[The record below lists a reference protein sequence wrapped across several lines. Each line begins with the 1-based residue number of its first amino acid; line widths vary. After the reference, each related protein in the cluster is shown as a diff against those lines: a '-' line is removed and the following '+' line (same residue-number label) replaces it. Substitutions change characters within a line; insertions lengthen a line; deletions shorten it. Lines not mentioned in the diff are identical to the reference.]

1 MRLRRLLFPGLLALA
16 ALLGGCGG
24 SSSKSTGSFAV
35 NATPPGSAALSRS
48 PITIAR
54 TSDITSLNPQELNIS
69 EDYETQQAIYA
80 GLVRPSTNGKSI
92 EGDLASAWTF
102 DPAGLTY
109 TFKLRKDLRFSNG
122 APITGPDIAFSIK
135 HAEEGPEYGP
145 MFAAISSVSSPTP
158 GEVQIKLSRYS
169 NLVLPGL
176 SFAFVL
182 PRNLDGMK
190 PVDFF
195 KDPVTSG
202 EFSVA
207 SWDPNN
213 EMVLKRNPYYWNA
226 GNIYPDEV
234 KLRIIVD
241 ENARL
246 NALLAGDAQ
255 LDEYV
260 PDEEVPAVPA
270 DKLVESKPR
279 STLVVLLTNNTRPPF
294 SSATDREAAALAI
307 NRELILKAIWKGYGL
322 RNQGLN
328 PPGLEDSPPT
338 PAGGE
343 AWGYNPSK
351 AAAILKGTH
360 PPVTLLTSYV
370 RGIDSSLVSALQQEL
385 QAAGFHVTT
394 EVRDFASA
402 VTQLLSGNFSLFLA
416 PQGAF
421 LPTVGEPM
429 TSYVTLVAPTAHWNV
444 KEADAR
450 LARFSEARTLAERTQ
465 QAAAFERWGHSG
477 WLANPIGNPYVFFGV
492 STNLRGLEIQPF
504 GTYRLGSL
512 QLAH

>member
-1 MRLRRLLFPGLLALA
+1 MA
-16 ALLGGCGG
+16 GGCGG
-24 SSSKSTGSFAV
+24 SSSTGKIAV
-35 NATPPGSAALSRS
+35 NATPAGSAALSHS
-48 PITIAR
+48 AITIAR
-54 TSDITSLNPQELNIS
+54 SSDITSLNPQELNIS
-69 EDYETQQAIYA
+69 EDYETQEALYA
-80 GLVRPSTNGKSI
+80 ALVRANANGKQI
-92 EGDLASAWTF
+92 EGDLASSWSF
-102 DPAGLTY
+102 DEPALTY

-122 APITGPDIAFSIK
+122 APITGADIAFSIK
-135 HAEEGPEYGP
+135 HAQEGLEYGP
-145 MFAAISSVSSPTP
+145 MVAAISSVSSPTP
-158 GEVQIKLSRYS
+158 GEVKIKLSRYS

-176 SFAFVL
+176 AFAFVL
-182 PRNLDGMK
+182 PRNLDAMK
-190 PVDFF
+190 PIDFF

-226 GNIYPDEV
+226 SNVYPSQI
-234 KLRIIVD
+234 KFRIAVD

-279 STLVVLLTNNTRPPF
+279 STLVVFLTNNTRPPF
-294 SSATDREAAALAI
+294 SSTTDREAAALAI
-307 NRELILKAIWKGYGL
+307 NRELILKAIWGGYGIT
-322 RNQGLN
+322 NQGLN

-343 AWGYNPSK
+343 AWEYNRSK
-351 AAAILKGTH
+351 AARLLKGTH

-370 RGIDSSLVSALQQEL
+370 RGIDSSLVTVLQQEL
-385 QAAGFHVTT
+385 QAVGFHVTT

-402 VTQLLSGNFSLFLA
+402 VTQLLSGDFSLFLA

-444 KEADAR
+444 KEAGAY
-450 LARFSEARTLAERTQ
+450 LTRFSGARTLTQRKQ
-465 QAAAFERWGHSG
+465 QAAAFERWGHRE

-512 QLAH
+512 QLAQ